1 MGCLERQS
9 HTGAWTHDTT
19 QHKKLSDLPPGI
31 NLFEHSQRWS
41 LEAAHIQ
48 SRSYNSCAADPSS
61 LASIVN
67 AAQRQAMDLHIG
79 FSTCECLAVEPG
91 SFCGRSTCAM
101 KGYGPSLSNIVSFL
115 YLPVVG
121 RPDGTLRLWR
131 NDLVPETENGSVCL
145 EPASQSE
152 ANPTST
158 YAKHPSSSLLPHLM
172 HDSFINLNKFEL
184 WELSSHS
191 RNFLV
196 SNWYAVACVRT
207 LEKPWEKTKEL
218 RWMPHGLWSSW
229 AMDLQGFRDVTH
241 NFAKWEL
248 KQPQLYQA
256 AGLDNVFYSL
266 IPQQE
271 WTMNFSC

>member
-48 SRSYNSCAADPSS
+48 SRSYNSCEADPSS

-121 RPDGTLRLWR
+121 RPDGTLRLSSQR
-131 NDLVPETENGSVCL
+131 QKMAVCVWNRL
-145 EPASQSE
+145 LKVR
-152 ANPTST
+152 PTP
-158 YAKHPSSSLLPHLM
+158 HPHMQNILPLL
-172 HDSFINLNKFEL
+172 
-184 WELSSHS
+184 
-191 RNFLV
+191 
-196 SNWYAVACVRT
+196 
-207 LEKPWEKTKEL
+207 
-218 RWMPHGLWSSW
+218 
-229 AMDLQGFRDVTH
+229 
-241 NFAKWEL
+241 
-248 KQPQLYQA
+248 
-256 AGLDNVFYSL
+256 
-266 IPQQE
+266 
-271 WTMNFSC
+271 SCPI